1 VLSHR
6 QVALKH
12 NIGVWYASLYQAS
25 AASATLLYVTNTT
38 NGGSSSSS
46 SSSSSRG
53 AGMGMGGSSSKQTRR
68 VTVTDAVSGATKTV
82 RASPFAAGA
91 HGATLRA
98 EARGAAAAA
107 AAAVAAASAAAAE
120 EEEEEGGDDDGYHH
134 THSSLVGFDLASGEI
149 VEGPIVLGADGKTP
163 VAWMNALDSAL

>member
-46 SSSSSRG
+46 SSSSRG

-68 VTVTDAVSGATKTV
+68 VTVTDAASGATKTV

-98 EARGAAAAA
+98 EARGAAAA

>member
-1 VLSHR
+1 MLSHR

-107 AAAVAAASAAAAE
+107 AVAAASAAAAE

>member
-1 VLSHR
+1 LHGCALPHR

-46 SSSSSRG
+46 RG
-53 AGMGMGGSSSKQTRR
+53 AAIGIGMGGRQQQTRR
-68 VTVTDAVSGATKTV
+68 VTVTDAASGATKTV

-98 EARGAAAAA
+98 EARAVAASAAAAA
-107 AAAVAAASAAAAE
+107 AAAAEGE
-120 EEEEEGGDDDGYHH
+120 EEDGGDDDDGYHH

-149 VEGPIVLGADGKTP
+149 VEGPMVLGADGKTP
-163 VAWMNALDSAL
+163 VSWMNALDSAV